1 MDLALLK
8 SQVREVNFTLHGTP
22 ATVTV
27 PDGTPT
33 STRVIW
39 LTPDTAEVPASGYQR
54 SEAKMVIAVPRDDVP
69 AMPRGTIIASS
80 PPMLAAPALW
90 QVDGME
96 TIRPDHH
103 RVVVVPYEA

>member
-1 MDLALLK
+1 VDLALLK

-22 ATVTV
+22 ATVTLPEGSPV
-27 PDGTPT
+27 

-39 LTPDTAEVPASGYQR
+39 LTPETAEVPAGGYQR
-54 SEAKMVIAVPRDDVP
+54 SEARMLVAIRRDDVP

-80 PPMLAAPALW
+80 PPLLAAPALW
-90 QVDGME
+90 QVDAME